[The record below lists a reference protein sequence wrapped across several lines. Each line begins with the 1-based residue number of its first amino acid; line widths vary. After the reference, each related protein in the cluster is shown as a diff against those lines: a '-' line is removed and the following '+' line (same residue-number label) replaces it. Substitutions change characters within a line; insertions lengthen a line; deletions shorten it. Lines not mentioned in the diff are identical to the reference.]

1 MSLILTLLLQTAPA
15 PAAPPKDIVVTG
27 QRLETTAAALAACV
41 ARHCP
46 TEEDARATLAH
57 AENQFVAGDYAAA
70 RRTLRGSINRNQRFA
85 ENYPV
90 PVSDL
95 LRADARMNL
104 HLGESQLYRI
114 GQVEALKAL
123 KAGLPATDGRVLA
136 QRVEVADAF
145 ARVGKV
151 HQALTAY
158 ATVADEAGQAGSR
171 TVEAYARLRR
181 VVLLTAISNA
191 NAGYESDLRDAVR
204 WFSDKP
210 DLVAF
215 RTVAGLMA
223 AQHDAFKGDP
233 AALDAI
239 IARSTKATIRPQLLY
254 APMLTQQASERAA
267 NGGSATNLL
276 SLNNYDGQ
284 WADVGFFVTRD
295 GKVSDIDILR
305 EGPSL
310 DRSWVKPITEAIARR
325 RYAPLDLPPGD
336 PGLLRV
342 ERYSLTAFWIKDAT
356 GTRIPVRE
364 ARPRVQMIDLTADP
378 ELALKPSA
386 DSGTAEH

>member
-1 MSLILTLLLQTAPA
+1 MTLLLAMLLQAA
-15 PAAPPKDIVVTG
+15 SAPPGDIVVTG
-27 QRLETTAAALAACV
+27 HRLETTAAALAACV

-46 TEEDARATLAH
+46 TDEDARATLAH

-70 RRTLRGSINRNQRFA
+70 RITLRRSINRNKRFA
-85 ENYPV
+85 SRYPV
-90 PVSDL
+90 PVSDVM
-95 LRADARMNL
+95 RANARMNL
-104 HLGESQLYRI
+104 HLGEGQLYRI
-114 GQVEALKAL
+114 GQVEALLAL
-123 KAGLPATDGRVLA
+123 KAGLPETDGRVLA

-151 HQALTAY
+151 EQALAAY
-158 ATVADEAGQAGSR
+158 TTVADEADRAGSR

-191 NAGYESDLRDAVR
+191 NPGYEPDLRDAVR
-204 WFSDKP
+204 WFANKP
-210 DLVAF
+210 DLAPFRMVAE
-215 RTVAGLMA
+215 LMA
-223 AQHDAFKGDP
+223 AQHDAHKGEP

-239 IARSTKATIRPQLLY
+239 IARSAKATKRPQLLY
-254 APMLTQQASERAA
+254 APMLTQQGSERAA
-267 NGGSATNLL
+267 SGGSVTNLI

-295 GKVSDIDILR
+295 GKVGDIDILR
-305 EGPSL
+305 EGPKL

-356 GTRIPVRE
+356 GTRIPTRE
-364 ARPRVQMIDLTADP
+364 ATPRVQMIDLTADP
-378 ELALKPSA
+378 ELALKPS
-386 DSGTAEH
+386 G